1 MYVQTLDQCVSLAA
15 LLVCCGLALWR
26 GGRPERIA
34 GVAMILAWFATP
46 LVQIASQTP
55 GPQGGVFVVDVL
67 LLLVLLALALACD
80 RWWPMAAT
88 GFQGVVTLT
97 HLAAAL
103 DTQIAPRAYYIA
115 GSLLSYLTMGA
126 LFLGARNAAR
136 QAKPPPG
143 SGGRR
148 LTII

>member
-1 MYVQTLDQCVSLAA
+1 MYVQTLDQWVSLTS
-15 LLVCCGLALWR
+15 LILCCGLALWR

-34 GVAMILAWFATP
+34 GLTMILAWFATP
-46 LVQIASQTP
+46 LVQNASQMF
-55 GPQGGVFVVDVL
+55 GPQSGVFVVDVL

-103 DTQIAPRAYYIA
+103 DTQVAPRAYYVA
-115 GSLLSYLTMGA
+115 GSLLLSL
-126 LFLGARNAAR
+126 
-136 QAKPPPG
+136 
-143 SGGRR
+143 
-148 LTII
+148 IHI

>member
-1 MYVQTLDQCVSLAA
+1 MYVQTLDQWVSLAS

-34 GVAMILAWFATP
+34 GLAMILAWFASP
-46 LVQIASQTP
+46 LVQDAGQRL
-55 GPQGGVFVVDVL
+55 GPQAGVFIVDIV
-67 LLLVLLALALACD
+67 LLLVLLVLALASD

-97 HLAAAL
+97 HLAAAI
-103 DTQIAPRAYYIA
+103 DTQIAPRAYYVA

-126 LFLGARNAAR
+126 LLLGARNASR
-136 QAKPPPG
+136 RAKAPPEREN
-143 SGGRR
+143 RR